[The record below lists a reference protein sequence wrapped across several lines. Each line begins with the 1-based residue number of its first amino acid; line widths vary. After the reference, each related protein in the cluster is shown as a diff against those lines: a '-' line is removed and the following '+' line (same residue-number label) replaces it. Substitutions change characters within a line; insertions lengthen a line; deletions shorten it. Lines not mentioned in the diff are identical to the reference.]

1 MGAYIIDAE
10 GKICMPGLI
19 NAHTHLSMSIF
30 RETLDGYNL
39 QDWLKYKIWPMEDK
53 LTPEDVYAASM
64 LSCLEMISTGTTTAN
79 DMYFM
84 AEDTIR
90 AALKSGVRLQVTRT
104 VNDVGGLARE
114 RIEELEELVSRYKN
128 RYDLITLN
136 VRNTWTLYNRR

>member
-1 MGAYIIDAE
+1 
-10 GKICMPGLI
+10 MPGLI

-39 QDWLKYKIWPMEDK
+39 QDWLNYKIWPMEDK
-53 LTPEDVYAASM
+53 LTAEDVYAASM

-84 AEDTIR
+84 AEDTVR
-90 AALKSGVRLQVTRT
+90 AALESGIRLQVTRT
-104 VNDVGGLARE
+104 INDVGGLSRE

-136 VRNTWTLYNRR
+136 VRNTWTLYNRIRNC